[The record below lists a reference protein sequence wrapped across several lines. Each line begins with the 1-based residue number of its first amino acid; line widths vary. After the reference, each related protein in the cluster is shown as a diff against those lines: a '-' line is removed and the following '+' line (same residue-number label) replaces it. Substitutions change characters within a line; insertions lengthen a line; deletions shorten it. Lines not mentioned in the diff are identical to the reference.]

1 MTPSINILRR
11 ITPRWVVFLIDII
24 ICFASILL
32 SYYLRFNFH
41 ISDTERLIM
50 PIGIL
55 IVILVRAVS
64 FLMGKTYSGMVRF
77 TGTHDIVRILI
88 VIVCGSAALVLADI
102 IGLAIIGKYIIPLS
116 IVIIDT
122 FISSSTLI
130 FSRLLIKILYL
141 DYNSGQQKASN
152 NVLIYGMGNLAQT
165 TKRAIE
171 RDRRSQYRVVGFVE
185 HHKRVAGNKIDGI
198 GIYHIKDLDGIIME
212 KNVSLLIISERSL
225 SVARKNF
232 VLDIC
237 LSRNVEVRTIP
248 EVSTWVNGELS
259 VNQLRKFKIE
269 DLLERPEIHID
280 QNDMKRN
287 LSGKVIMVT
296 GAAGSIGSEIVRQLT
311 KFRPK
316 TIILFDC
323 AESPLY
329 DIELEIRE
337 DYKFS
342 NIEIEIGDV
351 RDRILVEQVFEK
363 YAPEIIYHAAAYK
376 HVPMMENHPSEA
388 VITNVMGTKILADT
402 AVRHNVSKFVMIST
416 DKAVNPTNVMG
427 ASKRIAE
434 IYTQSLNNMANV
446 STQFITTRFGNVL
459 GSNGSVIPRFRKQI
473 ENGGPIT
480 VTDPE
485 ITRFFMTI
493 PEACQL
499 VLIAGNMGTGGEIF
513 IFDMGQPV
521 KIAKLAEKM
530 ILLSGLRLGSDIE
543 IEYTG
548 LRPGEKLYEELLATK
563 ENTIPTENKQIMV
576 AKVRVYDHAEVAKPI
591 EHLIEIA
598 PNRNDMEIVAE
609 MKRIVPEF
617 ISNNSV
623 FEKLDKVSNG

>member
-1 MTPSINILRR
+1 MTANINILRR
-11 ITPRWVVFLIDII
+11 ITPRWVVFLIDTV

-32 SYYLRFNFH
+32 AYYLRFNFH
-41 ISDTERLIM
+41 ISETESQMM
-50 PIGIL
+50 PLGVI
-55 IVILVRAVS
+55 IVIAVRTIS
-64 FLMGKTYSGMVRF
+64 FLIGKTYSGMVRF

-88 VIVCGSAALVLADI
+88 VIICGSAALVLVDI

-122 FISSSTLI
+122 FISLSTLI

-141 DYNSGQQKASN
+141 DYNTQQKATIN

-171 RDRRSQYRVVGFVE
+171 RDRRSHYKVVGFVE

-198 GIYHIKDLDGIIME
+198 KICHIKDLERIIDE
-212 KNVSLLIISERSL
+212 NNVSLLIISERSL

-259 VNQLRKFKIE
+259 VNQIRKFKIE

-280 QNDMKRN
+280 TDDMNRN
-287 LSGKVIMVT
+287 LNGKVIMVT

-311 KFRPK
+311 KFVPK
-316 TIILFDC
+316 SIILFDC

-337 DYKFS
+337 EYKFQ
-342 NIEIEIGDV
+342 NIEIVIGDV
-351 RDRILVEQVFEK
+351 RDKVLVEQVFAK
-363 YAPEIIYHAAAYK
+363 YKPEIVYHAAAYK

-402 AVRHNVSKFVMIST
+402 AVRHATEKFVMVST

-427 ASKRIAE
+427 ASKRIA
-434 IYTQSLNNMANV
+434 
-446 STQFITTRFGNVL
+446 
-459 GSNGSVIPRFRKQI
+459 
-473 ENGGPIT
+473 
-480 VTDPE
+480 
-485 ITRFFMTI
+485 
-493 PEACQL
+493 
-499 VLIAGNMGTGGEIF
+499 
-513 IFDMGQPV
+513 
-521 KIAKLAEKM
+521 
-530 ILLSGLRLGSDIE
+530 
-543 IEYTG
+543 
-548 LRPGEKLYEELLATK
+548 
-563 ENTIPTENKQIMV
+563 
-576 AKVRVYDHAEVAKPI
+576 
-591 EHLIEIA
+591 
-598 PNRNDMEIVAE
+598 
-609 MKRIVPEF
+609 
-617 ISNNSV
+617 
-623 FEKLDKVSNG
+623 